1 MDDTV
6 KVLIATFSGFIVA
19 FLAEPVKIYFQNKS
33 RKENIQSAI
42 YGEMFHNYVILKSF
56 IADTNTGDDI
66 EKFMKFFKYS
76 VRTECYKF
84 ALSQETALFYQ
95 LTESTPINGMYAFLL
110 GVLDFS
116 AEEKNKKQFDP
127 EQLASQYLEAF
138 SSAVEIGIIKK
149 KILRKAIG
157 KKTFQIFF
165 ESQK

>member
-1 MDDTV
+1 MDNNTLNV
-6 KVLIATFSGFIVA
+6 IIGTLSGFIIA
-19 FLAEPVKIYFQNKS
+19 FLAEPVKIYFQNRS

-42 YGEMFHNYVILKSF
+42 YGEMFHNYVTLKSF
-56 IADTNTGDDI
+56 VAETNTAEDI
-66 EKFMKFFKYS
+66 EKFTKFFKYS

-116 AEEKNKKQFDP
+116 TEEKNKKQFDP

-138 SSAVEIGIIKK
+138 SSAVEIRIIKK
-149 KILRKAIG
+149 NILQKSIG
-157 KKTFQIFF
+157 KKTFQVFF
-165 ESQK
+165 KS